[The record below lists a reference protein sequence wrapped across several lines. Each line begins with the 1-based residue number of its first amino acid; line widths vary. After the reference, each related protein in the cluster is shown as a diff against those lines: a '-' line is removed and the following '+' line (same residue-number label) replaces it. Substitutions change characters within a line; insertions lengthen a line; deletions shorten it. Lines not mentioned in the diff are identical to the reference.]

1 VKWEGKSENA
11 RIHSLDAGADLA
23 TSLIQEQEK

>member
-1 VKWEGKSENA
+1 MGRKSEKA